1 MPRTTPIATLQATQ
15 GMGSAPDEQRRQR
28 QRKGNATNSTHP
40 QLRQTEHRRNQNH
53 RSKNSERPKSC
64 GQTSLRIRRRHHRR
78 RRHPGLPARP
88 RPALHRIHL
97 PPDHRRPRHQTNQNP
112 SIQHSRRDADIQ
124 ERIRRQRRNDVDPQH
139 SHRRRTGPRI
149 QTRISEHHTDGQ
161 THQNRAGCKRQHVV
175 RILRRFSDREL
186 RHRLGRDDDD
196 DAVRREGGSAGRS
209 PGGSQ
214 SSGAGV
220 VGGRTPPPMEDHA
233 ITRRTNLIREYQD
246 QRMPVHQAPRTL
258 GRWGHRPRGG
268 H

>member
-28 QRKGNATNSTHP
+28 QRNGNATNSTHP

-53 RSKNSERPKSC
+53 RSKNNERPKSC
-64 GQTSLRIRRRHHRR
+64 GQTSLRIRRR
-78 RRHPGLPARP
+78 RHPSLPARP

-175 RILRRFSDREL
+175 RILRGFSDREL
-186 RHRLGRDDDD
+186 CHRLGRDDDD
-196 DAVRREGGSAGRS
+196 DVMGGTAGGRS
-209 PGGSQ
+209 PGRSQ
-214 SSGAGV
+214 SSGASDAPT
-220 VGGRTPPPMEDHA
+220 GRRTPPMEDHA
-233 ITRRTNLIREYQD
+233 ITGRTNLIREYQD